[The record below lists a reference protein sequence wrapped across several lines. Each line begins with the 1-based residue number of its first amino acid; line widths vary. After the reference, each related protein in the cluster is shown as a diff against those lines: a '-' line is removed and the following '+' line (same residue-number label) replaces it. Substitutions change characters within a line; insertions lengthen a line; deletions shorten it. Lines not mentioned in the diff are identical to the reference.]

1 MLYYLT
7 CPLLSTLL
15 SVYIYTIIHI
25 HIFYSSVCALNVSII
40 VSISYLVFDVDKCI
54 TWSDGHMIASLVYL
68 LYCELDTSVAIKFRL
83 YLSVY
88 PFQQCN

>member
-7 CPLLSTLL
+7 CPLLSTL
-15 SVYIYTIIHI
+15 SVCIYTIIHT

-68 LYCELDTSVAIKFRL
+68 LYCELDMAIKFGL

>member
-1 MLYYLT
+1 MKG
-7 CPLLSTLL
+7 LSMLL
-15 SVYIYTIIHI
+15 SVYIHTIVHI

-40 VSISYLVFDVDKCI
+40 VSICYLAFDADRCI
-54 TWSDGHMIASLVYL
+54 TWSDDHMIVLLVCL
-68 LYCELDTSVAIKFRL
+68 LYHELDTSVAIKFRP

>member
-1 MLYYLT
+1 MPSIVYT
-7 CPLLSTLL
+7 I

-25 HIFYSSVCALNVSII
+25 HIFYSIVCALNVSII
-40 VSISYLVFDVDKCI
+40 VSISYFVFDVDKCI

-68 LYCELDTSVAIKFRL
+68 LYSELDTSVAIKFGL

-88 PFQQCN
+88 PFH